1 MVEEMV
7 SLLQKLAPAEGYTR
21 SLLECVR
28 FMRSDRPLGRTPVVY
43 EPSIVIICQGAKR
56 GYLADKVYH
65 YNKQHYLV
73 LSVPLPFSTETEAS
87 PEAPLLG
94 VTVSL
99 NMTVLSELVMSL
111 GEAVARPGMA
121 PEGILSTPLDETL
134 ADTTLRLLRALASP
148 QEAQIL
154 GPQIVREL
162 YYRVLVG
169 ERGGAITS
177 ALANQGH
184 FAAISRV
191 LLRIHED
198 YSHPFTVQDL
208 ASDVG
213 LSVPVFHKQFRAV
226 TRTSPLQYIKSMRLN
241 QARLLMIR
249 DNLTAASA
257 AFKVGY
263 ESPSQFNR
271 EFRRLFGR
279 SPGEEA
285 REMKA
290 SLALLPPV

>member
-111 GEAVARPGMA
+111 GEAATRPGMA

>member
-7 SLLQKLAPAEGYTR
+7 SLLQTLAPAEGYTR

-111 GEAVARPGMA
+111 GEAAARPGMA

-191 LLRIHED
+191 LLRIHDD
-198 YSHPFTVQDL
+198 YAHPFTVQDL

>member
-1 MVEEMV
+1 MEEMIA
-7 SLLQKLAPAEGYTR
+7 LLNKLAPQEGYTR
-21 SLLECVR
+21 SRLACVR

-65 YNKQHYLV
+65 YDKQHYLV
-73 LSVPLPFSTETEAS
+73 LSVPLPFSTETEGS
-87 PEAPLLG
+87 PQEPLLG
-94 VTVSL
+94 LAVSL
-99 NMTVLSELVMSL
+99 DMTVLSELVMTIGS
-111 GEAVARPGMA
+111 ARASYHEA
-121 PEGILSTPLDETL
+121 PEGIISTPLDERLT
-134 ADTTLRLLRALASP
+134 DTTLRLLRALSSE
-148 QEAQIL
+148 QEAAVL
-154 GPQIVREL
+154 GPQVVREL

-169 ERGGAITS
+169 ERGGAIKA
-177 ALANQGH
+177 ALASQGH
-184 FAAISRV
+184 FASISQV
-191 LLRIHED
+191 LLRIHDD
-198 YSHPFTVQDL
+198 YSQPFNISTL
-208 ASDVG
+208 ASELG
-213 LSVPVFHKQFRAV
+213 LSVPVFHRQFKAV
-226 TRTSPLQYIKSMRLN
+226 TRTTPLQYIKSVRLN

-249 DNLTAASA
+249 DDLSAASA

-285 REMKA
+285 KEMKA

>member
-111 GEAVARPGMA
+111 GEAAARPGMA

-191 LLRIHED
+191 LLRIHDD
-198 YSHPFTVQDL
+198 YAHPFTVQDL